1 MIIMLQ
7 YLQTSTY
14 NVDYRDSILI
24 IEDENFDLIW
34 ENERKEIIELS
45 DGGRGV
51 GVTRVTVG

>member
-24 IEDENFDLIW
+24 IEDENFDLI
-34 ENERKEIIELS
+34 
-45 DGGRGV
+45 
-51 GVTRVTVG
+51 